1 VFEPTQSK
9 LIEEGIL
16 VSGGYGDAI
25 TSVEVFSPL
34 TGESC
39 SLPSLP
45 DHRYRHTMDGLLI
58 CGGDLTTVSCL
69 TFSSGE
75 WTRSN
80 TLVEPRTDH
89 TSWQTE
95 EGVVLIGGDYGYYTT
110 ELVHEAGVEGELS
123 FDMQNA
129 TYYACSMPDLTSNS
143 VIVTGGVET
152 LQSVFSYDPLGF
164 IEELPL
170 LLHGRY
176 RHGCGSYLRE
186 SDGTQVLLVAGGVNY
201 DYHFLTSTEILTDD
215 SDIWSLSNPLPRRLG
230 MVKGVTSG
238 GKLYFT
244 GGYDR
249 DDYDIPHRD
258 EIYTWLDEDQEW
270 MEVGKLKI
278 GRSDHAVTTIK
289 MDDQFM
295 KFCH

>member
-1 VFEPTQSK
+1 MT
-9 LIEEGIL
+9 GIL

-58 CGGDLTTVSCL
+58 CGGDVTTVSCL

-80 TLVEPRTDH
+80 TLMEQRTDH

-129 TYYACSMPDLTSNS
+129 T
-143 VIVTGGVET
+143 
-152 LQSVFSYDPLGF
+152 
-164 IEELPL
+164 
-170 LLHGRY
+170 
-176 RHGCGSYLRE
+176 
-186 SDGTQVLLVAGGVNY
+186 
-201 DYHFLTSTEILTDD
+201 
-215 SDIWSLSNPLPRRLG
+215 
-230 MVKGVTSG
+230 
-238 GKLYFT
+238 
-244 GGYDR
+244 
-249 DDYDIPHRD
+249 
-258 EIYTWLDEDQEW
+258 
-270 MEVGKLKI
+270 
-278 GRSDHAVTTIK
+278 
-289 MDDQFM
+289 
-295 KFCH
+295 